1 MSTVV
6 KETYPEIDSRM
17 VSAFNQFGLDDLI
30 SEICYKKYPIS
41 DGWSRVKPDA
51 ILRGLKADYT
61 KQFETYSFCIN
72 YNKDFVLLYDS
83 NTRTIEAGMGLL
95 HPDHGY
101 SFAICIIIHVD
112 ETGEMTIDD
121 KITNYRNTLELPT
134 FMRAIDILP
143 NNN

>member
-1 MSTVV
+1 MCIV
-6 KETYPEIDSRM
+6 KEAYPEIDDLM
-17 VSAFNQFGLDDLI
+17 VSTFNQFGLDDLI

-41 DGWSRVKPDA
+41 DGWSRVNPDV
-51 ILRGLKADYT
+51 ILQGLKADYT

-101 SFAICIIIHVD
+101 SFAICIIVHVD
-112 ETGEMTIDD
+112 GTGEMTIDD

-134 FMRAIDILP
+134 FMRAVDILP

>member
-1 MSTVV
+1 MCIV
-6 KETYPEIDSRM
+6 KEAYPEIDDLM
-17 VSAFNQFGLDDLI
+17 VSTFNQFGLDDLI

-41 DGWSRVKPDA
+41 DGWSRVNPDV
-51 ILRGLKADYT
+51 ILQGLKADYT
-61 KQFETYSFCIN
+61 KQF
-72 YNKDFVLLYDS
+72 DS

-134 FMRAIDILP
+134 FMRAVDILP